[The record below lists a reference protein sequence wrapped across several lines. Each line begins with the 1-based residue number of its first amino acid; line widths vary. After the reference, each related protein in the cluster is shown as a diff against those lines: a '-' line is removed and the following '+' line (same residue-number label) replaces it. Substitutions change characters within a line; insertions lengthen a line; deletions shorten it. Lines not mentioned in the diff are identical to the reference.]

1 MADRTAPVVKLTRQF
16 YRKRSTT
23 TEMKLSKKIFDF
35 IYIMNTG
42 RQKIVIPSGIGLAV
56 GQLS

>member
-1 MADRTAPVVKLTRQF
+1 
-16 YRKRSTT
+16 
-23 TEMKLSKKIFDF
+23 MKLSKKIFDF

-42 RQKIVIPSGIGLAV
+42 RQKIVIPSGISLAAVLAV